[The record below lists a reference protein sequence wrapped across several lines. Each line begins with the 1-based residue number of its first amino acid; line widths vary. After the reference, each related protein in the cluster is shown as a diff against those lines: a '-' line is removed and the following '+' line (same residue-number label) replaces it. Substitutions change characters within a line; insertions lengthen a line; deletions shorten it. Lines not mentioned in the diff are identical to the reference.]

1 MEPCF
6 RLLTAQL
13 ERPLPGE
20 QSAVVSSA
28 CRALPELPG
37 NQNDLAVAVLNLVTE
52 HHELCWSTL
61 VSILRLCNGIR
72 AGLTPTPDLL
82 DTPIRIPASICA
94 GNERGRRKHRIFWTC
109 LSSGRRR
116 GFRERLLQAGFRDRL
131 GRPQPRP
138 GLSRTEDLPDVYI
151 LVECRPALDSMA
163 IRTCNAAPANAC
175 HYDRCCCYS
184 ITTYHDDD
192 VSNTTLTT
200 AIPLPHTIPHTI
212 YYHYHRC

>member
-61 VSILRLCNGIR
+61 VSILRLCNGVR

-94 GNERGRRKHRIFWTC
+94 GNESGPQETQDLLDMPIFRTPT
-109 LSSGRRR
+109 
-116 GFRERLLQAGFRDRL
+116 RLPRTPVASRLQE
-131 GRPQPRP
+131 PPW
-138 GLSRTEDLPDVYI
+138 
-151 LVECRPALDSMA
+151 PAS
-163 IRTCNAAPANAC
+163 
-175 HYDRCCCYS
+175 
-184 ITTYHDDD
+184 
-192 VSNTTLTT
+192 TT
-200 AIPLPHTIPHTI
+200 AGSFQDRRPSRCLHT
-212 YYHYHRC
+212 RRV